1 MSQPSRLSSPA
12 ATRRAPTQDRSRQR
26 VERILEAAGHIFA
39 EKSFDAATTEEIAER
54 AGVSI
59 GSVYQYFP
67 NKDALFEAIADQYL
81 ARARTVFEL
90 HMTAAS
96 LEGGTWEEV
105 IDRAIDAFDFLQ
117 RTEIGGRAVWMN
129 WARSARFFAKGAELN
144 TEFAQQAE
152 GVLAIYAP
160 ALTAKERLLVATT
173 IVEVISSMLFVAVR
187 TGGDLGR
194 QLVEETKVLLRRY
207 LAPLAT
213 PSPARA
219 RAPAAPRAKSKL
231 GNGKVGGGGAGT

>member
-1 MSQPSRLSSPA
+1 
-12 ATRRAPTQDRSRQR
+12 
-26 VERILEAAGHIFA
+26 VERILEAAGHVFA

-81 ARARTVFEL
+81 ARARAVFEL
-90 HMTAAS
+90 HMTAAAI
-96 LEGGTWEEV
+96 EGGTWEEV
-105 IDRAIDAFDFLQ
+105 IDRAIDAFDYLQ
-117 RTEIGGRAVWMN
+117 RTEIGGRAVWLN

-144 TEFAQQAE
+144 TEFAHQAE

-160 ALTAKERLLVATT
+160 ALAPKERLLVATT

-213 PSPARA
+213 PTVAAPP
-219 RAPAAPRAKSKL
+219 PAAARGRATTSS
-231 GNGKVGGGGAGT
+231 GRRGGGGAT